1 MKTFDGK
8 VAAITGAASGIG
20 KSLAIELVK
29 RNCNVA
35 LSDVDVDGL
44 AKTVT
49 EIKSLNLDIQVTSA
63 LVNVADKESMHQW
76 ADQVAK
82 EHGKVNLIFNNAG
95 VALGGT
101 VQDTAYSDYEWI
113 VGINMWGVLYGTK
126 AFLPYIKQA
135 NEEGHIINISSV
147 FGLFSQ
153 PTQSGYNMSK
163 FAVRGFTES
172 LRQELDIE
180 NGNISV
186 TSIHPGGIKTN
197 IARNARMS
205 TSIENLTGGATSENM
220 RNKFESLFLTT
231 PEQAANTILTGV
243 LGNKRRVLVGPDA
256 IVLDLMQRSMPVAY
270 QKLVTS
276 SFKWIGR

>member
-1 MKTFDGK
+1 MKTFDDK

-44 AKTVT
+44 ARTVT

-63 LVNVADKESMHQW
+63 LVNVADRESMHQW

-205 TSIENLTGGATSENM
+205 TSIENLTGEATSENM

-231 PEQAANTILTGV
+231 PEQAAKTILKGV

-270 QKLVTS
+270 QKIVTS
-276 SFKWIGR
+276 SFQWVGR

>member
-8 VAAITGAASGIG
+8 VAAITGAGSGIG
-20 KSLAIELVK
+20 KSLAIELAK

-35 LSDVDVDGL
+35 LGDVDAEGL
-44 AKTVT
+44 ATTVS
-49 EIKSLNLDIQVTSA
+49 EIKSLGSNIQISST
-63 LVNVADKESMHQW
+63 LVNVSDREAMHQW
-76 ADQVAK
+76 ADSVVK
-82 EHGKVNLIFNNAG
+82 DHGKVNLVFNNAG

-101 VQDTAYSDYEWI
+101 VQDTEYSDYEW
-113 VGINMWGVLYGTK
+113 VVNINMWGVLYGTK
-126 AFLPYIKQA
+126 AFLPYMKQA

-180 NGNISV
+180 DGDISA
-186 TSIHPGGIKTN
+186 TSVHPGGIKTN

-205 TSIENLTGGATSENM
+205 TSMETLTDGATSENM
-220 RNKFESLFLTT
+220 RNSFESLFMTT
-231 PEQAANTILTGV
+231 PEQAAKTILKGV
-243 LGNKRRVLVGPDA
+243 LKNKRRVLIGPDA
-256 IVLDLMQRSMPVAY
+256 VVLDLMQRCMPVTY
-270 QKLVTS
+270 QKLVTT
-276 SFKWIGR
+276 SFKLMGR

>member
-8 VAAITGAASGIG
+8 VAAITGAGSGIG
-20 KSLAIELVK
+20 KSLAIELAK
-29 RNCNVA
+29 RRCNVA

-44 AKTVT
+44 ASTVS
-49 EIKSLNLDIQVTSA
+49 EINALDLGIQVTSA
-63 LVNVADKESMHQW
+63 LVNVADREAMHQW
-76 ADQVAK
+76 ADQVVK
-82 EHGKVNLIFNNAG
+82 EHGMVNLVFNNAG

-101 VQDTAYSDYEWI
+101 VQDTDYADYEWI
-113 VGINMWGVLYGTK
+113 VGINMWGVIYGTK
-126 AFLPYIKQA
+126 AFLPHIKQA
-135 NEEGHIINISSV
+135 KEEGHIINISSV

-153 PTQSGYNMSK
+153 PTQSGYNLSK

-180 NGNISV
+180 NGRISV

-205 TSIENLTGGATSENM
+205 TSMENLTGGATSENM

-231 PEQAANTILTGV
+231 PEQAANAILKGV
-243 LGNKRRVLVGPDA
+243 LGNKRRVLIGPDA

>member
-1 MKTFDGK
+1 VKTFDGK

-20 KSLAIELVK
+20 KSLAIELAK

-44 AKTVT
+44 ANTVN
-49 EIKSLNLDIQVTSA
+49 EIKSLDANIKISSA
-63 LVNVADKESMHQW
+63 LVNVADREAMHQW
-76 ADQVAK
+76 ADNVVND
-82 EHGKVNLIFNNAG
+82 HGKVNLVFNNAG

-101 VQDTAYSDYEWI
+101 VQDTEYADYKWI
-113 VGINMWGVLYGTK
+113 IDINMWGVLYGTK

-135 NEEGHIINISSV
+135 NEEGHIINVSSV

-153 PTQSGYNMSK
+153 PTQSGYNLSK

-180 NGNISV
+180 NEKVSV

-205 TSIENLTGGATSENM
+205 TSMEALTGSATSENM
-220 RNKFESLFLTT
+220 RNKFESLFMTT
-231 PEQAANTILTGV
+231 PEQAANTILKGV
-243 LGNKRRVLVGPDA
+243 LKNKRRVLIGPDA
-256 IVLDLMQRSMPVAY
+256 VVLDLMQRSMPVTY